1 MKKLLYHL
9 FCLLFSLSLPLVA
22 QTTPDI
28 SESNPLD
35 LTSMITN
42 ATCENA
48 PGWQHHS
55 GEQAGTGSSNYSK
68 NVALF
73 NSLDYAGAGIESW
86 TANPVTNRE
95 IIFQDLSLPAGTYI
109 LEACVVAQVY
119 ISDTAHSKNDGGI
132 FLFMGEEQ
140 TECTSNTW
148 QRLTVKVTLEKEGTV
163 RLGLKAGAN
172 NKNTWI
178 SLADVHLYMT
188 AMSSETQSVLSLDE
202 NYDTYAVSKDLLTN
216 VYLRK
221 YLPADRYVPICLPI
235 SLSEQTASSVF
246 KDIKSIKTLAQKDN
260 MITFTTQPETTIE
273 AGKVYLVKAKTT
285 TDALTPLG
293 MALVS
298 ASMPKETK
306 IGNLTLYGTYR
317 VREHISECYIL
328 NDTGNAFVLATGRT
342 HIKGFGAYIK

>member
-1 MKKLLYHL
+1 MKKLLY
-9 FCLLFSLSLPLVA
+9 LLFYLIFCFGLPLVA
-22 QTTPDI
+22 QTTSDI
-28 SESNPLD
+28 SDSNPLD
-35 LTSMITN
+35 LTSMIAN

-55 GEQAGTGSSNYSK
+55 GEQAGTGASNYSK

-73 NSLDYAGAGIESW
+73 NSIEYAGTGIESW

-95 IIFQDLSLPAGTYI
+95 IIFQDLSLPAGTYT

-119 ISDTAHSKNDGGI
+119 VSDTAHGKNDGGI

-148 QRLTVKVTLEKEGTV
+148 QRLTVKVELKKEGRV
-163 RLGLKAGAN
+163 RIGLRAGTN

-178 SLADVHLYMT
+178 SLADVHLHMT
-188 AMSSETQSVLSLDE
+188 AMGNGTQSRLSLDE
-202 NYDTYAVSKDLLTN
+202 NYDTYAVSKDQLTN
-216 VYLRK
+216 VYLHK

-235 SLSEQTASSVF
+235 SLSEQTASSIF
-246 KDIKSIKTLAQKDN
+246 KDIKSIKSFTQKDY
-260 MITFTTQPETTIE
+260 MITFTTQSETTIE
-273 AGKVYLVKAKTT
+273 AGKVYLVKSKNT

-306 IGNLTLYGTYR
+306 IGNWSLCGTYR
-317 VREHISECYIL
+317 VREHISGCYIL
-328 NDTGNAFVLATGRT
+328 NDAGNTFVPATGRS